1 VVYSTTVLVVQALF
15 CNVVSYTTL
24 VHNQAMNI
32 VGKNVHKYR
41 SALGLSLEELG
52 KSAGWDKKNLHRL
65 EQTGSGYSNDSIT
78 RIAKALN
85 VSLGALFDETG
96 SMMYGRVVPIDF
108 YTPEM
113 LSRDAQGKT
122 AIQRP
127 AHESG
132 GISNVLLTDGSFADA
147 AFAFTVNDDGMR
159 PDLAPGD
166 VIVIDPGLQ
175 PEPNDLVLAVIHR
188 HSTGKSQALIRRFAD
203 RANGFELLPTDNA
216 YATEISVDNNIGIV
230 GTVVE
235 QRRQRRR

>member
-1 VVYSTTVLVVQALF
+1 
-15 CNVVSYTTL
+15 
-24 VHNQAMNI
+24 MNI

-78 RIAKALN
+78 RLAKALN
-85 VSLGALFDETG
+85 VSLGALFDETDTVA
-96 SMMYGRVVPIDF
+96 YGRVVPIDF

-113 LSRDAQGKT
+113 ISRDEQGKT
-122 AIQRP
+122 TILPP
-127 AHESG
+127 ALQLG
-132 GISNVLLTDGSFADA
+132 GTSNVLLTDGSFADE
-147 AFAFTVNDDGMR
+147 AFAFTVNDDAMR

-166 VIVIDPGLQ
+166 VVIVDPNVQ
-175 PEPNDLVLAVIHR
+175 PEPNDLVLAVIYR
-188 HSTGKSQALIRRFAD
+188 YSTGKSSCLVRRFAE
-203 RANGFELLPTDNA
+203 RANGFELLPHDNA
-216 YATEISVDNNIGIV
+216 YAAEINKDNNIGII